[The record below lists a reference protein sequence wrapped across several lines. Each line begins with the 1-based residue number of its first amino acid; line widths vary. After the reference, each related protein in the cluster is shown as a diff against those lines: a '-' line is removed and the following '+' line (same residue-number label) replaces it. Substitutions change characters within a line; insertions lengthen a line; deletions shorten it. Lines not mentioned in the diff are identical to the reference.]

1 MLVEIASRLRA
12 SVPDLRLVAE
22 LAQYAALTGL
32 PKAMPAAYVLP
43 VSDAAGPNLLVT
55 NGVRQP
61 LTTTLGVIL
70 FFEHR
75 ADAAGGA
82 ATLGLIQ
89 LRDQV
94 RQALIGWQPADA
106 TEPFLL
112 AGGRLIDLIQRT
124 AVWQDN
130 YTVGGLLT

>member
-94 RQALIGWQPADA
+94 RQALIGWQPDEAI
-106 TEPFLL
+106 EPLLL